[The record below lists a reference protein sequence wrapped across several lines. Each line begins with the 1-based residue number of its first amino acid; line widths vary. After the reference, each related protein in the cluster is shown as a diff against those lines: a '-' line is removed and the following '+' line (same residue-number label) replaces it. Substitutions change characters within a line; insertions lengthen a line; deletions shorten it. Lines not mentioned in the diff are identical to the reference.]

1 MALKKLLFFD
11 LRRLFPGAKKREAQE
26 ERNWE
31 DLWFV
36 APFVWIRGGKV
47 ERRPFYPLKQAPGGA
62 GRPLAPLPDVPYKPG
77 LYYRGRIRRIRY
89 GRWAGPVYWSSRHW
103 REDLCRVLSEVTSI
117 VRTNG
122 PLPDGLGA
130 VAREER
136 RHLGFFSSK
145 RWMALIQALV
155 WIACTTVF
163 ALFFASAIQ
172 KLLDGILSWHVP
184 RRDSEDLAMFI
195 AAIAGLIPGAL
206 GALHILFSLGR
217 REAVY
222 LALRDYLWN
231 GMQLSEAMAEMPRFF
246 PPLYADM
253 ARAGEESGS
262 LLRCL
267 EQLDEDTLN
276 LISFRAYVRSQF
288 IYLGLVFLAQIV
300 LVAFITLKVLPVF
313 AEILRDFDQQ
323 GPAVFML
330 SIGIADEFVYNWPYY
345 VPLLGIL
352 IGIIVRKLWP
362 NKRSLA
368 TGRVSGL
375 IMLIPG
381 VGTLVMRHNVAT
393 LSVILG
399 KLLEAGAPLPTALKS
414 AARSDLSGVYVRLLH
429 RVTARIEQ
437 GDTVAAAVA
446 RERRLLPA
454 AFREM
459 AAVGE
464 RSGMLAE
471 AFSNLAE
478 NYRQGLERFNRI
490 VADLVTPVG
499 IAALGLI
506 NLTIEAA
513 VFASIAGIV
522 DGIMAGM

>member
-1 MALKKLLFFD
+1 MLLKKLLFFD
-11 LRRLFPGAKKREAQE
+11 LRRLFPGAKKRKAQAD
-26 ERNWE
+26 RDWE
-31 DLWFV
+31 DLWFI
-36 APFVWIRGGKV
+36 APFVWILGGKV

-62 GRPLAPLPDVPYKPG
+62 GRPLAQLPDMPYKPG
-77 LYYRGRIRRIRY
+77 VYYRGRLMRIRR
-89 GRWAGPVYWSSRHW
+89 GRWTGPVYWSSRHW

-136 RHLGFFSSK
+136 RHLGFLSSK
-145 RWMALIQALV
+145 RWMAIFQALL
-155 WIACTTVF
+155 WIALTTVL
-163 ALFFASAIQ
+163 ALFLASA
-172 KLLDGILSWHVP
+172 LHNFLNGILSWHVP
-184 RRDSEDLAMFI
+184 RRDSKDLSMFI
-195 AAIAGLIPGAL
+195 AVIAGLIPGTL
-206 GALHILFSLGR
+206 GALHILLSISR

-231 GMQLSEAMAEMPRFF
+231 GMQLSEAMAMMPRFF
-246 PPLYADM
+246 PPMYADM

-276 LISFRAYVRSQF
+276 LISFRAYVRAQF
-288 IYLGLVFLAQIV
+288 IYLGVVFAAQIT
-300 LVAFITLKVLPVF
+300 LVTFITLKVLPVF

-323 GPAVFML
+323 GPLVFTMT
-330 SIGIADEFVYNWPYY
+330 IGVANEVGYNWPYY
-345 VPLLGIL
+345 VWLLGIP
-352 IGIIVRKLWP
+352 IGIAARRLWP
-362 NKRSLA
+362 KKRSLA
-368 TGRVSGL
+368 TGRISGL

-414 AARSDLSGVYVRLLH
+414 AARSDLSAVYVRLLN
-429 RVTARIEQ
+429 RILARIEQ
-437 GDTVAAAVA
+437 GETMAAAVA

-454 AFREM
+454 AFRELT
-459 AAVGE
+459 AVGE
-464 RSGMLAE
+464 RSGMLPE

-490 VADLVTPVG
+490 AADLVTPLG

-506 NLTIEAA
+506 NLAIEVA
-513 VFASIAGIV
+513 VFTSIAGIA
-522 DGIMAGM
+522 DGVMAGM